1 MASSTHL
8 PTVHDT
14 ELWGN
19 WWHRNAR
26 VLMMINVI
34 AHEMPAKHP
43 LGWVHAT
50 DMKCTRRVIGSL
62 HTQQMGLTDKGVQCV
77 GHWTS
82 LVSV

>member
-50 DMKCTRRVIGSL
+50 DMKCT
-62 HTQQMGLTDKGVQCV
+62 
-77 GHWTS
+77 
-82 LVSV
+82 